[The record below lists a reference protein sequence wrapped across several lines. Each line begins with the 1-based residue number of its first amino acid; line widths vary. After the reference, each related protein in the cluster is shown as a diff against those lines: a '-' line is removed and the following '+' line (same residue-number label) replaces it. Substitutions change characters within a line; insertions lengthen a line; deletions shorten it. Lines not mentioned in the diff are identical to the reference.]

1 MTMPEIAIN
10 DVPMYRNAK
19 YFYEQMY
26 RTEPICTDFGTFG
39 TVKVYRNHVPMYR
52 NVPKRTDAR
61 LARCTE
67 TYRRGIYPPFGSV
80 HKVGSNRRYMV
91 LGFFGV
97 QEIWGKI

>member
-1 MTMPEIAIN
+1 MTMPETARI
-10 DVPMYRNAK
+10 DVPMYRNGN
-19 YFYEQMY
+19 YFESKMY

-67 TYRRGIYPPFGSV
+67 TYRRGIYTPFGSV
-80 HKVGSNRRYMV
+80 HKVGSKYRYM
-91 LGFFGV
+91 GFGFLRG
-97 QEIWGKI
+97 WDD

>member
-1 MTMPEIAIN
+1 MTMPETARI

-19 YFYEQMY
+19 YFYRQMY

-39 TVKVYRNHVPMYR
+39 TVKLYRNHVPMYR

-67 TYRRGIYPPFGSV
+67 TYRRGIYTPFGSV
-80 HKVGSNRRYMV
+80 HKVGSNRRYTDFEF
-91 LGFFGV
+91 LRG
-97 QEIWGKI
+97 WDD